1 MLLAPALLRY
11 SIEAARIDHAAVGFG
26 DHHWTVLDTAGRR
39 WFATVADLT
48 DKPHAPAGLGVAMEV
63 ATELAER
70 LPFVV
75 APVRTSDDDVL
86 VALTGRWAL
95 TVFPFVD
102 GEPGTVDGVADPAT
116 LDLLAALHDTPAPTG
131 IPTTPAQPGG
141 RVHLDA
147 ALVCRRRPWSG
158 GPYAEPARALL
169 REHAGAVEAALDAF
183 DADQPAAEP
192 VVTHG
197 EPHPGNLLRTAT
209 GLRLVDWDTVGLA
222 PPERDLWHVLS
233 RLPTTERAALL
244 ERYGR
249 PVDQRAVAW
258 YARRWDIDDI
268 GLSLAWF
275 RAPHTR
281 DPDTETAW
289 HGLRG
294 ALDRLL

>member
-11 SIEAARIDHAAVGFG
+11 SIEAVRIDYAPVGFG

-39 WFATVADLT
+39 WFATVTDLT
-48 DKPHAPAGLGVAMEV
+48 DEPHAQAGLGVAMEV

-75 APVRTSDDDVL
+75 APVRTADDDVL

-95 TVFPFVD
+95 TVFPFLD
-102 GEPGTVDGVADPAT
+102 GEPGTFDGPADPAV
-116 LDLLAALHDTPAPTG
+116 LDLLAALHATPAPAG

-141 RVHLDA
+141 RVHLDTALA
-147 ALVCRRRPWSG
+147 ARGRPWSG

-169 REHAGAVEAALDAF
+169 RERADAVETALNVF

-197 EPHPGNLLRTAT
+197 EPHPGNLLRTAA

-222 PPERDLWHVLS
+222 PPERDLWHVLC
-233 RLPTTERAALL
+233 RFPATERAPLL

-249 PVDQRAVAW
+249 PVDQQAVAW

-268 GLSLAWF
+268 GLSLAGF

-281 DPDTETAW
+281 HADTETAW
-289 HGLRG
+289 NGLRE
-294 ALDRLL
+294 AVDRLL